1 MQNLTSDKPS
11 FREKFRRVLDN
22 ELTGTMWRFLK
33 GAALISAA
41 PAFGIGGLIVVGV
54 ALVGLS
60 LYRNHVIA
68 SYDKL
73 EWLKQYK
80 SEVAAAVGKDESS
93 LKLGDL
99 EVAAKQINGGHNA
112 IQETLDNLKQ
122 NLRINTIT
130 SIAGG
135 AATTA
140 LAAAAPMV
148 LSVQFINWLGGAII
162 GGMVSNITY
171 FLVEEAAQ
179 KVAGEKKPYRLNQSI
194 KALNLQSRSGS
205 VSPEMVMNAFVEAQP
220 ILANAVKEYY
230 KKPYAELLMVEKQEV
245 VARYRDI
252 IPAKEWAEAIN
263 AGQRS
268 ATALAIDTY
277 DIAALPTDIPPLAPS
292 PEPKLALEEPLYS
305 FAAKL
310 DEQRSAAATKSLTR
324 H

>member
-1 MQNLTSDKPS
+1 
-11 FREKFRRVLDN
+11 
-22 ELTGTMWRFLK
+22 
-33 GAALISAA
+33 
-41 PAFGIGGLIVVGV
+41 
-54 ALVGLS
+54 
-60 LYRNHVIA
+60 
-68 SYDKL
+68 
-73 EWLKQYK
+73 
-80 SEVAAAVGKDESS
+80 
-93 LKLGDL
+93 
-99 EVAAKQINGGHNA
+99 
-112 IQETLDNLKQ
+112 
-122 NLRINTIT
+122 
-130 SIAGG
+130 
-135 AATTA
+135 
-140 LAAAAPMV
+140 
-148 LSVQFINWLGGAII
+148 
-162 GGMVSNITY
+162 
-171 FLVEEAAQ
+171 
-179 KVAGEKKPYRLNQSI
+179 
-194 KALNLQSRSGS
+194 
-205 VSPEMVMNAFVEAQP
+205 MNAFVEAQP